1 MDQIIPWRNHL
12 HGILISKA
20 CISKRMGTRL
30 LTIILA
36 MISLMVWQGCEYQ
49 TIAPVDCTANPVVLE
64 LVSVEDA
71 HCALMDGKV
80 QVSASGG
87 SGTYQF
93 KMDNGEAQQSALFE
107 GLAAGLYEITAF
119 DSNLCMDTLLVNVRN
134 SNGLN
139 IAFEIT
145 AAGCKTSDGTLSV
158 TAFDG
163 TAPYRFALNEGAFSA
178 GNTFTGLPAGEYTL
192 RVNDASGCDVSQK
205 IRIRSGVSYANS
217 ISGIIETNC
226 AVSGCHNGSQF
237 PDFRVFKNI
246 QDNAAQI
253 KTLTAN
259 GSMPPG
265 NPLNQADID
274 KIACWVDDG
283 APDN

>member
-1 MDQIIPWRNHL
+1 MLLKHL
-12 HGILISKA
+12 QYRGGSAPRYFKILVK
-20 CISKRMGTRL
+20 
-30 LTIILA
+30 TIMWKKLYPVVTVILGC
-36 MISLMVWQGCEYQ
+36 VGWQGCEYE
-49 TIAPVDCTANPVVLE
+49 TIAPVDCMENPVVLE
-64 LVSVEDA
+64 LVLVEDA

-80 QVSASGG
+80 QVAASGG
-87 SGTYQF
+87 SGSYRF
-93 KMDNGEAQQSALFE
+93 RMDNGDAQSSAVFE

-119 DSNLCMDTLLVNVRN
+119 DSNQCMDTLLVNVRN

-139 IAFEIT
+139 IAFETT
-145 AAGCKTSDGTLSV
+145 AAGCKTSEGTVSV

-163 TAPYRFALNEGAFSA
+163 TSPYQFALDEGAFSTS
-178 GNTFTGLPAGEYTL
+178 NTFTGLSAGEYTL
-192 RVNDASGCDVSQK
+192 TANDASGCEVSQK
-205 IRIRSGVSYANS
+205 IRIRSGISYANS

-237 PDFRVFKNI
+237 PDFRVFKNV
-246 QDNAAQI
+246 QDNATEI

-265 NPLNQADID
+265 NPLTQAEID